1 MLLTTTSQ
9 ISGKEI
15 TEYKGIVNGEVILGA
30 NVFRDIMAS
39 IRDFI
44 GGRSAAYEEV
54 LKKAKE
60 EALHEMQQEAKKLGA
75 NAIIGIDI
83 DYEMIGTGMLM
94 VAVSGTA
101 VVIKE

>member
-1 MLLTTTSQ
+1 
-9 ISGKEI
+9 
-15 TEYKGIVNGEVILGA
+15 
-30 NVFRDIMAS
+30 MAS

-60 EALHEMQQEAKKLGA
+60 EALQELQQEAKKLGA

>member
-1 MLLTTTSQ
+1 
-9 ISGKEI
+9 
-15 TEYKGIVNGEVILGA
+15 
-30 NVFRDIMAS
+30 MAS

>member
-9 ISGKEI
+9 ISGTEI

-30 NVFRDIMAS
+30 NVFRDILAS

-44 GGRSAAYEEV
+44 GGRSSAYEEV

-60 EALHEMQQEAKKLGA
+60 EALYEMQQEAKKLGA

-94 VAVSGTA
+94 VAISGTA
-101 VVIKE
+101 VIIKE

>member
-15 TEYKGIVNGEVILGA
+15 TDYKGIVNGEVILGA

-60 EALHEMQQEAKKLGA
+60 EALQELQQEAKKLGA

>member
-30 NVFRDIMAS
+30 NVFRDILAS

-94 VAVSGTA
+94 VAISGTA
-101 VVIKE
+101 VAIKE

>member
-30 NVFRDIMAS
+30 NVFRDILAS

-60 EALHEMQQEAKKLGA
+60 EALREMQQEAKKLGA

-101 VVIKE
+101 VLTKE

>member
-9 ISGKEI
+9 ITGTEI

-60 EALHEMQQEAKKLGA
+60 EALREIQQEAKKLGA

>member
-9 ISGKEI
+9 ISGTEI

-30 NVFRDIMAS
+30 NVFRDILAS

-60 EALHEMQQEAKKLGA
+60 EA
-75 NAIIGIDI
+75 I
-83 DYEMIGTGMLM
+83 
-94 VAVSGTA
+94 S
-101 VVIKE
+101 

>member
-1 MLLTTTSQ
+1 MILTTTSQ
-9 ISGKEI
+9 ISGTEI

-30 NVFRDIMAS
+30 NVFRDILAS

-60 EALHEMQQEAKKLGA
+60 EAIHEMKQEAKNLGA

-101 VVIKE
+101 VLIKE

>member
-30 NVFRDIMAS
+30 NVFRDILAS

-94 VAVSGTA
+94 VAISGTA

>member
-30 NVFRDIMAS
+30 N
-39 IRDFI
+39 
-44 GGRSAAYEEV
+44 
-54 LKKAKE
+54 
-60 EALHEMQQEAKKLGA
+60 
-75 NAIIGIDI
+75 AI
-83 DYEMIGTGMLM
+83 IGTGMLM

>member
-9 ISGKEI
+9 ISGTEI

-60 EALHEMQQEAKKLGA
+60 EALREM
-75 NAIIGIDI
+75 
-83 DYEMIGTGMLM
+83 
-94 VAVSGTA
+94 
-101 VVIKE
+101 

>member
-9 ISGKEI
+9 ISGTEI

-30 NVFRDIMAS
+30 NVFRDILAS

-60 EALHEMQQEAKKLGA
+60 EALREMQQEAKKLGA

>member
-60 EALHEMQQEAKKLGA
+60 EALQELQQEAKKLGA

-101 VVIKE
+101 VIVKE

>member
-9 ISGKEI
+9 ISGTEI

-30 NVFRDIMAS
+30 NLFEACIEP
-39 IRDFI
+39 IIFT
-44 GGRSAAYEEV
+44 GGRSAVYEEV

-60 EALHEMQQEAKKLGA
+60 EAIHEMKQEAKKLGA

-101 VVIKE
+101 VIIKE

>member
-54 LKKAKE
+54 HKKAKE
-60 EALHEMQQEAKKLGA
+60 EAFQEIQQEAKNLGA

>member
-60 EALHEMQQEAKKLGA
+60 EAFQEIQQEAKKLGA
-75 NAIIGIDI
+75 NAIIGIDL
-83 DYEMIGTGMLM
+83 DYELIGTGMLM

>member
-9 ISGKEI
+9 ISGTEI

-60 EALHEMQQEAKKLGA
+60 EALREMQQEAK
-75 NAIIGIDI
+75 NS
-83 DYEMIGTGMLM
+83 EPMP
-94 VAVSGTA
+94 SS
-101 VVIKE
+101 E

>member
-9 ISGKEI
+9 ISGTEI

-30 NVFRDIMAS
+30 NVFRDILAS

-44 GGRSAAYEEV
+44 GGRSTAYEEV

-60 EALHEMQQEAKKLGA
+60 EALREMQQEAKKLGA

-83 DYEMIGTGMLM
+83 DYELIGTGMLM

-101 VVIKE
+101 VVTKE

>member
-60 EALHEMQQEAKKLGA
+60 EALQELQQEAKKLGA

>member
-9 ISGKEI
+9 ISGTEI

-30 NVFRDIMAS
+30 NVFRDILAS

-60 EALHEMQQEAKKLGA
+60 EALREMKQEAKKLGA

-101 VVIKE
+101 VIIKE

>member
-1 MLLTTTSQ
+1 MLITTTSQ
-9 ISGKEI
+9 ISGTEI

-60 EALHEMQQEAKKLGA
+60 EALREMQQEAKKLGA
-75 NAIIGIDI
+75 NAIIGIDL
-83 DYEMIGTGMLM
+83 DYELIGTGMLM
-94 VAVSGTA
+94 VAASGTA

>member
-9 ISGKEI
+9 ISGTEI

-60 EALHEMQQEAKKLGA
+60 EALREMQQEAKKLGA